1 MCRGIRLWRRFVEK
15 RREGEER
22 EKGEEGRK
30 GGKEEG
36 QIARGRGGITS
47 KPETEVRSQ
56 KAASHVSIL
65 NPRPGQRA
73 VEPDS
78 CGTTRLTQALYSR

>member
-1 MCRGIRLWRRFVEK
+1 MEEVCREEERGG
-15 RREGEER
+15 REG
-22 EKGEEGRK
+22 KGEEGRK

-73 VEPDS
+73 VEPGS
-78 CGTTRLTQALYSR
+78 CGTTQLTQALYSR

>member
-1 MCRGIRLWRRFVEK
+1 MSRRGK
-15 RREGEER
+15 RGEER
-22 EKGEEGRK
+22 EKGEEGRE
-30 GGKEEG
+30 GGRE
-36 QIARGRGGITS
+36 GRGTNRRRERGITS

-56 KAASHVSIL
+56 KAASHVGIL

-78 CGTTRLTQALYSR
+78 CGTTQLTQALYSR

>member
-30 GGKEEG
+30 EGREGGGTNSKRE
-36 QIARGRGGITS
+36 RGDN
-47 KPETEVRSQ
+47 E
-56 KAASHVSIL
+56 
-65 NPRPGQRA
+65 
-73 VEPDS
+73 
-78 CGTTRLTQALYSR
+78 